1 MPLHVLNDRLWF
13 PPVTE
18 ALEDGLLALGGDL
31 NTERL
36 LLSYQNGI
44 FPWYEGDVP
53 LWWCPDP
60 RFVLFPDEL
69 KVSKSMQKLLRRK
82 AFNFTI
88 NAAFE
93 QVIHNCKIVKR
104 EGQAGTWITNEVEH
118 AYIELHKK
126 GFAHSAEVWLN
137 N

>member
-1 MPLHVLNDRLWF
+1 MSLYVLNDRLWF

-36 LLSYQNGI
+36 LLAYQNGI

-60 RFVLFPDEL
+60 RFVLFPNEL
-69 KVSKSMQKLLRRK
+69 KISGSMKKLRKRNVFTFTVNK
-82 AFNFTI
+82 AFTD
-88 NAAFE
+88 
-93 QVIHNCKIVKR
+93 VIHHCRHIKR
-104 EGQAGTWITNEVEH
+104 RYQQGTWITSEVEK
-118 AYIELHKK
+118 AYNKLHR
-126 GFAHSAEVWLN
+126 
-137 N
+137 